1 MTPIIARIY
10 EESKGRYGSPKVHE
24 ALGKKGVAC
33 SKNTVASIMREQRLK
48 ARVNRVYVKNPG
60 LHRFYKR
67 TGNLRLGQ
75 PDPQRVNQVWVG
87 DVTYIKVK
95 NSFHFLAAVM
105 DLYSRRL
112 IGWSLGSNRRG
123 ELTERAL
130 MHAIRN
136 RHPEKGLIFH
146 SDRGVEY
153 SATGYHELLGKYG
166 IIPSMN
172 RPGHCQDNAH
182 MESFFHSLK
191 GELIRN
197 TPIADVM
204 ELKNLIK
211 GYIIHFYN
219 KKRLHSGINY
229 YSPVE
234 YEALA
239 R

>member
-1 MTPIIARIY
+1 LTACVARVF

-24 ALGKKGVAC
+24 ALEKQGNKC
-33 SKNTVASIMREQRLK
+33 SKNTVAKIMLENNLK
-48 ARVNRVYVKNPG
+48 ARVNRVYVRNPG
-60 LHRFYKR
+60 LHRFFKR
-67 TGNLRLGQ
+67 IDNLRLGK
-75 PDPQRVNQVWVG
+75 PEPQRMNQVWVG

-95 NSFHFLAAVM
+95 SSFQYLAAVM

-112 IGWSLGSNRRG
+112 IGWSLGSNRKG

-130 MHAIRN
+130 FNALRK
-136 RHPEKGLIFH
+136 RRPEEGLIFH
-146 SDRGVEY
+146 SDRGIEY
-153 SATGYHELLGKYG
+153 CANRYHELLGKHG
-166 IIPSMN
+166 IVPSVN

-182 MESFFHSLK
+182 MESFFHTLK

-197 TPIADVM
+197 TPIADAK
-204 ELKNLIK
+204 ELKNLLK
-211 GYIIHFYN
+211 GYITHFYN
-219 KKRLHSGINY
+219 TKRLHSGINY

>member
-1 MTPIIARIY
+1 LAAVITQIF
-10 EESKGRYGSPKVHE
+10 EESKGRYGSPKVYD
-24 ALGKKGVAC
+24 ALKKQGQKC
-33 SKNTVASIMREQRLK
+33 SKNTVSSIMRDNGLK

-67 TGNLRLGQ
+67 TINLRLGQ
-75 PDPQRVNQVWVG
+75 PDPQKINQVWVG

-95 NSFHFLAAVM
+95 NSFQYLAAVM

-112 IGWSLGSNRRG
+112 IGWSLGSNRKG

-136 RHPEKGLIFH
+136 RRPPKGLIFH

-153 SATGYHELLGKYG
+153 SATRYHEILGKYG

-191 GELIRN
+191 GELLRN
-197 TPIADVM
+197 TAIADVK
-204 ELKNLIK
+204 ELKNLLK
-211 GYIIHFYN
+211 GYITHFYN

-229 YSPVE
+229 HSPVE